1 MGINV
6 TLRGM
11 IAIFMI
17 GFVWLGLMPTID
29 QLVKDPNLWG
39 DVVDSRM
46 IFLKENAV
54 NLYLIAG
61 LIALFASIVWM
72 LNSASAKGAASIYG

>member
-11 IAIFMI
+11 IAIFLI
-17 GFVWLGLMPTID
+17 GFVWLGMMPTID
-29 QLVKDPNLWG
+29 GLVKDPNLWG
-39 DVVDSRM
+39 EVTDSRM
-46 IFLKENAV
+46 IFLKDNAV

-61 LIALFASIVWM
+61 LVSLFAAIVWM
-72 LNSASAKGAASIYG
+72 LNSASAKGGATIYG